1 MTCAEAGFVAGEVLA
16 AREHEAHRTT
26 KRQRRTHGQRLDEGE
41 LAAERA
47 AERLGD
53 HADALEREVERPRE
67 LPRVTNEPC
76 VLVETTSVP
85 DGSSQA
91 VQTCGSMYAW

>member
-1 MTCAEAGFVAGEVLA
+1 MAWKSSR
-16 AREHEAHRTT
+16 AREHEPDGPP
-26 KRQRRTHGQRLDEGE
+26 QRERRAGRERLDERE

-47 AERLGD
+47 SERLRD
-53 HADALEREVERPRE
+53 DADRARAEGRTRGRARC
-67 LPRVTNEPC
+67 RVTNEPC